1 MKRLSLSPDL
11 IVFVFGLILFF
22 SGLYAIWP
30 PLAFIGGG
38 MVLMGISLFGGKT
51 L

>member
-1 MKRLSLSPDL
+1 MKRFSLSPDL
-11 IVFVFGLILFF
+11 IVFALGLLLFC

-38 MVLMGISLFGGKT
+38 AVLMGISLFGGKT
-51 L
+51 T